1 MINPFLEEVNEKA
14 VANKLRLNNQDYQI
28 VLTLYNPQGSIFP
41 LNTASLVSLVIE
53 ESSLQW
59 YKKGTLILKNSENV
73 LERRPNELFSRDFNY
88 KFRNDGRDLLFV
100 SIKPV
105 SNKGSLY
112 SDEYPPE
119 LYEMFYIFS
128 IYDTE
133 DIPGSS
139 LKDKNLK
146 LFFWE
151 IDYQLFLETNLDWS
165 TNQVLYQQFPQLN
178 GQSSNLPDEQRKVF
192 TGLALKSLIEE
203 TLNVKSQPQKF
214 GFWDPG
220 ASKIFYSSPT
230 CNTAIY
236 DFDYLFKRHVS
247 SKLDGNIEG
256 DLPFLYRDRFSKT
269 WNLIPLTVLFSQ
281 AIDSN
286 KNAGVLQ
293 REQFILLD
301 TMPTSVIIPSLSH
314 TPQDLTGTRNLNL
327 GILSNIENYQ
337 FVNMAAIDN
346 TLLLRTIPC
355 YHYNY
360 NQSKFGVDFEDNDI
374 ENIKTYYQKNYA
386 NRFQLNTKPKALFTL
401 NRSKI
406 ESEAINP
413 VYSYEDAKVN
423 RYADSRN
430 LVLHSS
436 LFLNE
441 CLSFSVL
448 GSTYRQA
455 NVFIGLD
462 RESGSVDTDFDER
475 LLGQW
480 FTIKVNHVF
489 TSTSYTNNIVAI
501 KPHSNKDVRINDFEV
516 G

>member
-1 MINPFLEEVNEKA
+1 MIDPFLKDINNKA
-14 VANKLRLNNQDYQI
+14 ITNKLRLNNQDYQV
-28 VLTLYNPQGSIFP
+28 VLTLYNFQGSVFP

-88 KFRNDGRDLLFV
+88 KFRNDGRDLLIV

-105 SNKGSLY
+105 SNKGKLNG
-112 SDEYPPE
+112 DEFPSE
-119 LYEMFYIFS
+119 LYDMFYIFS

-133 DIPGSS
+133 DIPGAS
-139 LKDKNLK
+139 LKEKNLK

-165 TNQVLYQQFPQLN
+165 TNKVLYKQSPQLN

-203 TLNVKSQPQKF
+203 TLNNKSLVQNF
-214 GFWDPG
+214 GFWDAG
-220 ASKIFYSSPT
+220 ASKIFYSSGS
-230 CNTAIY
+230 TAIY
-236 DFDYLFKRHVS
+236 DFDYIFKRHVS
-247 SKLDGNIEG
+247 SKLNGAIEG
-256 DLPFLYRDRFSKT
+256 DLPFLYRDRFSKA

-281 AIDSN
+281 AMDLN
-286 KNAGVLQ
+286 KNAGPLQ
-293 REQFILLD
+293 REQFILPD
-301 TMPTSVIIPSLSH
+301 TSPTSVKIPNLKH
-314 TPQDLTGTRNLNL
+314 TPQDLTGTANLNL
-327 GILSNIENYQ
+327 GILSNIYNYQ

-346 TLLLRTIPC
+346 TLLLRTTPC

-360 NQSKFGVDFEDNDI
+360 TQSMFGVDFEDNDI
-374 ENIKTYYQKNYA
+374 ENIKTYYQKNYV
-386 NRFQLNTKPKALFTL
+386 NKFELNTKPKALFTL
-401 NRSKI
+401 NKSKI
-406 ESEAINP
+406 ESEAINA
-413 VYSYEDAKVN
+413 VYSYEDKKVN

-441 CLSFSVL
+441 CISFSVL

-462 RESGSVDTDFDER
+462 RESGSVQTDFDER

-480 FTIKVNHVF
+480 FTIKVIHVL
-489 TSTSYTNNIVAI
+489 TQTSYTNNIVAI
-501 KPHSNKDVRINDFEV
+501 KPHSDKDVRINDLEV
-516 G
+516 E